1 MIDAAPSVRIT
12 VAGPT
17 TLGALLNSLQMGFRA
32 LTIQKRSSEVW
43 AILGAVKS
51 EFGRF
56 GDTLASVQKKLAEAS
71 ATIDKAGVRTRAI
84 TRKLREVEELPA
96 AAARVL
102 LGSTEP
108 SEIDP
113 ESDTGK

>member
-1 MIDAAPSVRIT
+1 VIDAAPSVRIT

-71 ATIDKAGVRTRAI
+71 ATDRQGGREDAGNHP
-84 TRKLREVEELPA
+84 E
-96 AAARVL
+96 AAR
-102 LGSTEP
+102 GRGTACGRRASP
-108 SEIDP
+108 AWKHGAFRD
-113 ESDTGK
+113 